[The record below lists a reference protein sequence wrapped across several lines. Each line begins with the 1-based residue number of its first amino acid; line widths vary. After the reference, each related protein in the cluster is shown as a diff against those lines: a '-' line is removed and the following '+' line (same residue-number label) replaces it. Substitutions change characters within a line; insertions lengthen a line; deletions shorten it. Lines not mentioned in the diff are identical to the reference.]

1 MFYGPFLFIYT
12 LIGLVFLAAIIILV
26 EIEVITYAFLVLGL
40 PPRVAF
46 FALFACLIGSYIN
59 IPLYTVTSGAK
70 ATALVVT
77 NFGVVY
83 RIPYEYARGRTTVA
97 INVGGA
103 LVPILIA
110 LYALWKNPPAILPSI
125 FGIAAVTYVTHQLAH
140 PVRGVGI
147 ELPLFVPPLAAAFIA
162 IVLGLLMNTPHR
174 LHIIAYV
181 SGVLGTLIGA
191 DLLNLGRIANLGAP
205 VASIGGAGTFDGVF
219 LTGLVAV
226 LIAAIPFGGSPLHAD
241 DSG

>member
-12 LIGLVFLAAIIILV
+12 LIALAFLAAIVVLV

-40 PPRVAF
+40 SPRVAF

-59 IPLYTVTSGAK
+59 IPLYTVSSGAPV
-70 ATALVVT
+70 TALVVT

-83 RIPYEYARGRTTVA
+83 RIPYEYARGGTTVA

-103 LVPILIA
+103 VVPILIA
-110 LYALWKNPPAILPSI
+110 LYALWKNPRAILPSI
-125 FGIAAVTYVTHQLAH
+125 VGVAAVAYITHHMAH

-147 ELPLFVPPLAAAFIA
+147 ELPLFVPPLAAALIA
-162 IVLGLLMNTPHR
+162 MALGLLMSVPTR

-191 DLLNLGRIANLGAP
+191 DLMNLGRIANLGAP

-219 LTGLVAV
+219 LTGIVAV
-226 LIAAIPFGGSPLHAD
+226 LIAAIPFAGSRSGSSGG
-241 DSG
+241 